1 MNVEFKGFDRW
12 WSLDRFSWLVVN
24 FFAIGILRTILFAA
38 IKANA
43 LWEKI
48 GGEIQ
53 RFWANVFQTLPILPF
68 GKEGQ
73 RVGLGSA
80 FEELRQVPTRRV
92 EERESEQKDI
102 VRKYIE
108 GTGEAP
114 LISGDQAKTI
124 ATSTN
129 LTEGIKA
136 AGLKTPKDIS
146 EYSST
151 ENRTTIYK
159 AVEELYANDQTAK
172 DAAIT
177 RLAPMFG
184 NNANRFQEEELLQI
198 DNNFNTKISDQITDT
213 QNTTPALIQSL
224 ITTNKSYVDAYF
236 KKHSNA
242 TFEKQL
248 TDANKTKIMITP
260 VTDPQG
266 NITSYTVTATAT
278 PTTPTTP

>member
-1 MNVEFKGFDRW
+1 M
-12 WSLDRFSWLVVN
+12 
-24 FFAIGILRTILFAA
+24 
-38 IKANA
+38 
-43 LWEKI
+43 
-48 GGEIQ
+48 
-53 RFWANVFQTLPILPF
+53 PILPF

-114 LISGDQAKTI
+114 LISGAQAKTI

-129 LTEGIKA
+129 LTEGIQTA
-136 AGLKTPKDIS
+136 ELKVPKDLS
-146 EYSST
+146 EYGT
-151 ENRTTIYK
+151 AENRTALYK
-159 AVEELYANDQTAK
+159 AIEESYPGTTQNQEQK
-172 DAAIT
+172 NAAIT

-266 NITSYTVTATAT
+266 NITSYTVTVAPPPT
-278 PTTPTTP
+278 P